1 MSSVS
6 DFIRKIHHSF
16 CTAVVVAAGESTR
29 MGKDKLFLPLGGVPV
44 LARTLRALNAAEAV
58 DEIIVVTR
66 PEKLERVAGLKDEYA
81 ISKLS
86 KVVIGGAS
94 RTESALA
101 GVSEADKRAKII
113 CIHDAV
119 RPFVTAEML
128 ADAVHY
134 AVLYQSAAPAL
145 PVKDTIKVAD
155 AGLVSETPDRSR
167 LFAVQTPQ
175 AFQADLIKAALTA
188 ALRDGVSYTDDC
200 AAVEALGARTYLCR
214 GSEENIKLT
223 TPADLPMAEAILKS
237 RGEKEE

>member
-16 CTAVVVAAGESTR
+16 CTAVVVAAGASSR
-29 MGKDKLFLPLGGVPV
+29 MGKDKLFLPLDGVPV
-44 LARTLRALNAAEAV
+44 LARTLAALNAADAM
-58 DEIIVVTR
+58 DELIVVTQ
-66 PEKLERVAGLKDEYA
+66 PEKLEKVAAMKAQYGLD
-81 ISKLS
+81 KLS
-86 KVVIGGAS
+86 KVVVGGAS

-101 GVSEADKRAKII
+101 GASEADPRAKII

-119 RPFVTAEML
+119 RPFVTPDII

-134 AVLYQSAAPAL
+134 AVLYQSAAPAV
-145 PVKDTIKVAD
+145 PVKDTIKVASD
-155 AGLVSETPDRSR
+155 GVVSETPDRAQ

-175 AFQADLIKAALTA
+175 AFQADIIKAALSA

-200 AAVEALGARTYLCR
+200 AAVEALGVKTYLCR

-223 TPADLPMAEAILKS
+223 TPADLPVAEAILKG
-237 RGEKEE
+237 RREKR

>member
-6 DFIRKIHHSF
+6 DFIRKVHHSF
-16 CTAVVVAAGESTR
+16 CTAVVVAAGASAR
-29 MGKDKLFLPLGGVPV
+29 MGKDKLFLPLDGVPV
-44 LARTLRALNAAEAV
+44 LGRTLMALNAADAV
-58 DEIIVVTR
+58 DELIVVTM
-66 PEKLERVAGLKDEYA
+66 PEKLEKVAAMKAQYA
-81 ISKLS
+81 LDKLS

-101 GVSEADKRAKII
+101 GASEADPRAKII

-119 RPFVTAEML
+119 RPFVTPDII

-134 AVLYQSAAPAL
+134 AVLYQSAAPAV
-145 PVKDTIKVAD
+145 PVKDTIKVASD
-155 AGLVSETPDRSR
+155 GVVSETPDRAQ

-175 AFQADLIKAALTA
+175 AFQADIIKAALSA

-200 AAVEALGARTYLCR
+200 AAVEALGVKTYLCR

-223 TPADLPMAEAILKS
+223 TPADLPVAEAILKG
-237 RGEKEE
+237 RREAP

>member
-6 DFIRKIHHSF
+6 DFIRKVHHSF
-16 CTAVVVAAGESTR
+16 CTAVVVAAGASSR
-29 MGKDKLFLPLGGVPV
+29 MGKDKLFLQLDGVPV
-44 LARTLRALNAAEAV
+44 LARTLMALDAAEAV

-66 PEKLERVAGLKDEYA
+66 EEKLVVVAALKDEYRLK
-81 ISKLS
+81 KLS
-86 KVVIGGAS
+86 KVVVGGAS

-101 GVSEADKRAKII
+101 GVSEANSRAKII

-119 RPFVTAEML
+119 RPFVTPEII

-134 AVLYQSAAPAL
+134 AVLYQSAAPAI
-145 PVKDTIKVAD
+145 PVKDTIKIAD
-155 AGLVSETPDRSR
+155 GGVVSDTPDRAQ

-175 AFQADLIKAALTA
+175 AFQADIIKAALTA

-200 AAVEALGARTYLCR
+200 AAAEALGVRTYLCR

-223 TPADLPMAEAILKS
+223 TPADLPVAEAILKN
-237 RGEKEE
+237 RREKNL

>member
-6 DFIRKIHHSF
+6 DFIRKVHHSF
-16 CTAVVVAAGESTR
+16 CTAVVVAAGASAR
-29 MGKDKLFLPLGGVPV
+29 MGKDKLFLPLDGVPV
-44 LARTLRALNAAEAV
+44 LGRTLMALNAADAV
-58 DEIIVVTR
+58 DELIVVTM
-66 PEKLERVAGLKDEYA
+66 PEKLEKVAAMKAQYVLD
-81 ISKLS
+81 KLS

-101 GVSEADKRAKII
+101 GASEADPRAKII

-119 RPFVTAEML
+119 RPFVTPDII

-134 AVLYQSAAPAL
+134 AVLYQSAAPAV
-145 PVKDTIKVAD
+145 PVKDTIKVASD
-155 AGLVSETPDRSR
+155 GVVSETPDRAQ

-175 AFQADLIKAALTA
+175 AFQADIIKAALSA

-200 AAVEALGARTYLCR
+200 AAVEALGVKTYLCR

-223 TPADLPMAEAILKS
+223 TPAYLPVAEAILKG
-237 RGEKEE
+237 RREEP

>member
-16 CTAVVVAAGESTR
+16 CTAVVVAAGASSR
-29 MGKDKLFLPLGGVPV
+29 LGKDKLFLPLDGVPV
-44 LARTLRALNAAEAV
+44 LARTLTALNAADAV
-58 DEIIVVTR
+58 DELIVVTQ
-66 PEKLERVAGLKDEYA
+66 PEKLEKVAAMKAQYGLD
-81 ISKLS
+81 KLS
-86 KVVIGGAS
+86 KVVVGGAS

-101 GVSEADKRAKII
+101 GASEADPRAKII

-119 RPFVTAEML
+119 RPFVTPDII

-134 AVLYQSAAPAL
+134 AVLYQSAAPAV
-145 PVKDTIKVAD
+145 PVKDTIKVASD
-155 AGLVSETPDRSR
+155 GVVSETPDRAQ

-175 AFQADLIKAALTA
+175 AFQADIIKAALSA

-200 AAVEALGARTYLCR
+200 AAVEALGVKTYLCR

-223 TPADLPMAEAILKS
+223 TPADLPVAEAILKG
-237 RGEKEE
+237 RREKR

>member
-16 CTAVVVAAGESTR
+16 CTAVVVAAGASSR
-29 MGKDKLFLPLGGVPV
+29 MGKDKLFLPLDGVPV
-44 LARTLRALNAAEAV
+44 LARTLTALNAADAV
-58 DEIIVVTR
+58 DELIVVTQ
-66 PEKLERVAGLKDEYA
+66 PEKLEKVAAMKAQYGLD
-81 ISKLS
+81 KLS
-86 KVVIGGAS
+86 KVVVGGAS

-101 GVSEADKRAKII
+101 GASEADPRAKII

-119 RPFVTAEML
+119 RPFVTPDII

-134 AVLYQSAAPAL
+134 AVLYQSAAPAV
-145 PVKDTIKVAD
+145 PVKDTIKVASD
-155 AGLVSETPDRSR
+155 GVVSETPDRAQ

-175 AFQADLIKAALTA
+175 AFQADIIKAALSA

-200 AAVEALGARTYLCR
+200 AAVEALGVKTYLCR

-223 TPADLPMAEAILKS
+223 TPADLPVAEAIMKG
-237 RGEKEE
+237 RREKR

>member
-16 CTAVVVAAGESTR
+16 CTAVVVAAGASSR
-29 MGKDKLFLPLGGVPV
+29 MGKDKLFLPLDGVPV
-44 LARTLRALNAAEAV
+44 LARTLTALNAADAV
-58 DEIIVVTR
+58 DELIVVTQ
-66 PEKLERVAGLKDEYA
+66 PEKLEKVAAMKSQYGLN
-81 ISKLS
+81 KLS
-86 KVVIGGAS
+86 KVVVGGAS

-101 GVSEADKRAKII
+101 GASEADPRAKII

-119 RPFVTAEML
+119 RPFVTPDII

-134 AVLYQSAAPAL
+134 AVLYQSAAPAV
-145 PVKDTIKVAD
+145 PVKDTIKVASD
-155 AGLVSETPDRSR
+155 GVVSETPDRAQ

-175 AFQADLIKAALTA
+175 AFQADIIKAALSA

-200 AAVEALGARTYLCR
+200 AAVEALGVKTYLCR

-223 TPADLPMAEAILKS
+223 TPADLPVAEAILKG
-237 RGEKEE
+237 RREEP

>member
-16 CTAVVVAAGESTR
+16 CTAVVVAAGASSR
-29 MGKDKLFLPLGGVPV
+29 MGKDKLFLPLDGVPV
-44 LARTLRALNAAEAV
+44 LARTLTALNAADAV
-58 DEIIVVTR
+58 DELIVVTQ
-66 PEKLERVAGLKDEYA
+66 PEKLEKVAAMKAQYGLD
-81 ISKLS
+81 KLS
-86 KVVIGGAS
+86 KVVVGGAS

-101 GVSEADKRAKII
+101 GASEADPRAKII

-119 RPFVTAEML
+119 RPFVTPDII

-134 AVLYQSAAPAL
+134 AVLYQSAAPAV
-145 PVKDTIKVAD
+145 PVKDTIKVASD
-155 AGLVSETPDRSR
+155 GVVSETPDRAQ

-175 AFQADLIKAALTA
+175 AFQADIIKAALSA

-200 AAVEALGARTYLCR
+200 AAVEALGVKTYLCR

-223 TPADLPMAEAILKS
+223 TPADLPVAEAILKG
-237 RGEKEE
+237 RREEP

>member
-16 CTAVVVAAGESTR
+16 CTAVVVAAGASSR
-29 MGKDKLFLPLGGVPV
+29 MGKDKLFLPLDGVPV
-44 LARTLRALNAAEAV
+44 LARTLTALNAADAV
-58 DEIIVVTR
+58 DELIVVTQ
-66 PEKLERVAGLKDEYA
+66 PEKLEKVAAMKAQYGLD
-81 ISKLS
+81 KLS
-86 KVVIGGAS
+86 KVVVGGAS

-101 GVSEADKRAKII
+101 GASEADPRAKII

-119 RPFVTAEML
+119 RPFVTPDII

-134 AVLYQSAAPAL
+134 AVLYQSAAPAV
-145 PVKDTIKVAD
+145 PVKDTIKVASD
-155 AGLVSETPDRSR
+155 GVVSETPDRAQ

-175 AFQADLIKAALTA
+175 AFQADIIKAALSA

-200 AAVEALGARTYLCR
+200 AAVEALGVKTYLCR

-223 TPADLPMAEAILKS
+223 TPADLPVAEAILKG
-237 RGEKEE
+237 RREKR

>member
-6 DFIRKIHHSF
+6 DFIRKVHHSF
-16 CTAVVVAAGESTR
+16 CTVVVVAAGESVR

-66 PEKLERVAGLKDEYA
+66 PEKLEQVAGLKDKYA
-81 ISKLS
+81 IAKLG

-155 AGLVSETPDRSR
+155 AGVVSETPDRSR

-175 AFQADLIKAALTA
+175 AFQADIIKAALTA
-188 ALRDGVSYTDDC
+188 ALRDGISYTDDC
-200 AAVEALGARTYLCR
+200 AAVEALGVHTYLCR

-223 TPADLPMAEAILKS
+223 TPADLPVAEAILKS
-237 RGEKEE
+237 RGETAE

>member
-16 CTAVVVAAGESTR
+16 CTAVVVAAGASSR
-29 MGKDKLFLPLGGVPV
+29 MGKDKLFLPLDGVPV
-44 LARTLRALNAAEAV
+44 LARTLTALNAADAV
-58 DEIIVVTR
+58 DELIVVTQ
-66 PEKLERVAGLKDEYA
+66 PEKLEKVAAMKAQYGLD
-81 ISKLS
+81 KLS
-86 KVVIGGAS
+86 KVVVGGAS

-101 GVSEADKRAKII
+101 GASEADPRAKII

-119 RPFVTAEML
+119 RPFVTPDII

-134 AVLYQSAAPAL
+134 AVLYQSAAPAV
-145 PVKDTIKVAD
+145 PVKDTIKVASD
-155 AGLVSETPDRSR
+155 GVVSETPDRAQ

-175 AFQADLIKAALTA
+175 AFQADIIKAALSA

-200 AAVEALGARTYLCR
+200 AAVEALGVKTYLCR

-223 TPADLPMAEAILKS
+223 TPADLPVAEAILKG
-237 RGEKEE
+237 RREKH

>member
-16 CTAVVVAAGESTR
+16 CTAVVVAAGASSR
-29 MGKDKLFLPLGGVPV
+29 MGKDKLFLPLDGVPV
-44 LARTLRALNAAEAV
+44 LARTLAALNAADAV
-58 DEIIVVTR
+58 DELIVVTQ
-66 PEKLERVAGLKDEYA
+66 PEKLEKVAAMKAQYGLD
-81 ISKLS
+81 KLS
-86 KVVIGGAS
+86 KVVVGGAS

-101 GVSEADKRAKII
+101 GASEADPRAKII

-119 RPFVTAEML
+119 RPFVTPDII

-134 AVLYQSAAPAL
+134 AVLYQSAAPAV
-145 PVKDTIKVAD
+145 PVKDTIKVASD
-155 AGLVSETPDRSR
+155 GVVSETPDRAQ

-175 AFQADLIKAALTA
+175 AFQADIIKAALSA

-200 AAVEALGARTYLCR
+200 AAVEALGVKTYLCR

-223 TPADLPMAEAILKS
+223 TPADLPVAEAILKG
-237 RGEKEE
+237 RREKR